1 MIYSPYYF
9 NIGTYLP
16 PYQILTSPEQTQV
29 IEPTHLPVSSPQEV
43 HVQVLP
49 TLTYLRYQLL
59 VLESLKQYLPLVHG
73 LYSDLDPLLLR

>member
-1 MIYSPYYF
+1 M
-9 NIGTYLP
+9 
-16 PYQILTSPEQTQV
+16 
-29 IEPTHLPVSSPQEV
+29 IEPTHFPVSSPQEV

-59 VLESLKQYLPLVHG
+59 VLESFKQYLLLVHG